1 MTKVIQKE
9 TQSKKIISAP
19 KPKQKLSS
27 VSEFTQLKKRKPF
40 SVFLV
45 IDDRNTRETLAAALR
60 GLQIDVH
67 DYMTA
72 MEFYRDYR
80 NPVPGLLLTEVHL
93 RGMSGLELQ
102 EKLAADKND
111 LMIALIAGHAEAPT
125 AVKAMQAGVIDFL
138 PKPIQVETLVDL
150 VGRAYAMY
158 YDVDWDFVGEDLDEI
173 ERNMN
178 RITGRERQIL
188 DQVVQG
194 LSSREIGLKLD
205 ISVKTV
211 EAHRAHINDKMRA
224 NNLAHLVRMVM
235 AYQEDS
241 AD

>member
-1 MTKVIQKE
+1 MAKKASQTKE
-9 TQSKKIISAP
+9 P
-19 KPKQKLSS
+19 KPKLSS
-27 VSEFTQLKKRKPF
+27 VSEFTQPKKRKPF
-40 SVFLV
+40 SVFLI
-45 IDDRNTRETLAAALR
+45 IDDRNTRETVAAALKE
-60 GLQIDVH
+60 LQIEVH

-80 NPVPGLLLTEVHL
+80 NPVPGLLLTEIHL

-102 EKLAADKND
+102 DKLAADKND

-125 AVKAMQAGVIDFL
+125 AVKAMQAGVVDFL
-138 PKPIQVETLVDL
+138 PKPIQVDALVEL

-158 YDVDWDFVGEDLDEI
+158 YDVDWDFVGEDLDDI
-173 ERNMN
+173 ERNIN
-178 RITGRERQIL
+178 RITGREREVL
-188 DQVVQG
+188 DLVVLG

-224 NNLAHLVRMVM
+224 NDLAHLVRMVM
-235 AYQEDS
+235 SYQEDS
-241 AD
+241 AG

>member
-1 MTKVIQKE
+1 MAKKA
-9 TQSKKIISAP
+9 SKAAEP
-19 KPKQKLSS
+19 KPRLSS
-27 VSEFTQLKKRKPF
+27 VSEFNQPKKRKPF

-45 IDDRNTRETLAAALR
+45 IDDRNTRETLAAALKE
-60 GLQIDVH
+60 LQVEVH

-80 NPVPGLLLTEVHL
+80 NPVPGLLLTEIHL

-102 EKLAADKND
+102 DKLAADKND
-111 LMIALIAGHAEAPT
+111 LMIAFIAGHAEAPT
-125 AVKAMQAGVIDFL
+125 AVKAMQAGVVDFL
-138 PKPIQVETLVDL
+138 PKPIQVESLVEL

-158 YDVDWDFVGEDLDEI
+158 YDVDWDFVGEDLDDI
-173 ERNMN
+173 ERNIN
-178 RITGRERQIL
+178 RITGREREVL
-188 DQVVQG
+188 DLVVLG

-224 NNLAHLVRMVM
+224 SDLAHLVRMVM

-241 AD
+241 AS

>member
-1 MTKVIQKE
+1 MAKKA
-9 TQSKKIISAP
+9 SKTTEPAP

-138 PKPIQVETLVDL
+138 PKPIQVDSLVDL

-178 RITGRERQIL
+178 RITGREREIL
-188 DQVVQG
+188 NQVVQG

-235 AYQEDS
+235 AYQEES
-241 AD
+241 AK

>member
-1 MTKVIQKE
+1 MAKKA
-9 TQSKKIISAP
+9 SKTTEPEP
-19 KPKQKLSS
+19 KPKPKLSS
-27 VSEFTQLKKRKPF
+27 VSEFTQPKKRKPF

-60 GLQIDVH
+60 GLQIEVH

-93 RGMSGLELQ
+93 RGMSGIELQ
-102 EKLAADKND
+102 HKLAADKND

-138 PKPIQVETLVDL
+138 PKPIQVDSLVEL

-158 YDVDWDFVGEDLDEI
+158 YDVDWDFVGEDLDDI
-173 ERNMN
+173 ERNIN
-178 RITGRERQIL
+178 RITGREREVL
-188 DQVVQG
+188 DLVVQG

-241 AD
+241 AK

>member
-1 MTKVIQKE
+1 MAKKA
-9 TQSKKIISAP
+9 SKTTEPEP
-19 KPKQKLSS
+19 KPKPKLSS
-27 VSEFTQLKKRKPF
+27 VSEFTPPKKRKPF

-60 GLQIDVH
+60 GLQIEVH

-93 RGMSGLELQ
+93 RGMSGIELQ
-102 EKLAADKND
+102 HKLAADKND

-138 PKPIQVETLVDL
+138 PKPIQVDSLVEL

-158 YDVDWDFVGEDLDEI
+158 YDVDWDFVGEDLDDI
-173 ERNMN
+173 ERNIN
-178 RITGRERQIL
+178 RITGREREVL
-188 DQVVQG
+188 DLVVQG

-241 AD
+241 AK

>member
-1 MTKVIQKE
+1 MAKKA
-9 TQSKKIISAP
+9 SKTTAPAP

-138 PKPIQVETLVDL
+138 PKPIQVDSLVEL

-158 YDVDWDFVGEDLDEI
+158 YDVDWDFVGEDLDDI
-173 ERNMN
+173 ERNIN

-241 AD
+241 AK

>member
-1 MTKVIQKE
+1 MAKKA
-9 TQSKKIISAP
+9 SKTTES
-19 KPKQKLSS
+19 KQKLSS

-80 NPVPGLLLTEVHL
+80 NPDHGLLLPEVHL

-138 PKPIQVETLVDL
+138 PKPIQVDSLVDL

-158 YDVDWDFVGEDLDEI
+158 YDVDWDFVGEDLDDI
-173 ERNMN
+173 ERNIN
-178 RITGRERQIL
+178 RITGREREIL
-188 DQVVQG
+188 DLVVLG